1 MDHRESVALV
11 LEDTDL
17 GRWALTHALE
27 ARGYE
32 VHAPLTWAEASAWLN
47 RAKVSL
53 ALVAVASPGQAA
65 EVTAEVNWYPHTH
78 LVLLA
83 EEDQVDD
90 LRLACGS
97 GLDILT
103 KPFNLEEVDQIAL
116 SCQGID
122 HEARGA

>member
-1 MDHRESVALV
+1 MDCRESVALV

-32 VHAPLTWAEASAWLN
+32 VHAPWTWAEASVWLH
-47 RAKVSL
+47 RAKVCL
-53 ALVAVASPGQAA
+53 ALVAVTSPGQAA

-83 EEDQVDD
+83 EEDQVAD
-90 LRLACGS
+90 LRLACGP
-97 GLDILT
+97 GPDILS
-103 KPFNLEEVDQIAL
+103 KPFNLGEVDRIAL
-116 SCQGID
+116 SCQGLD
-122 HEARGA
+122 DEARGA